1 MGKAQKEISCSDT
14 PQYLKPSFNPKEI
27 VEKAVGEFIP
37 PVYPFEAE
45 HRDFFENRK
54 KVEKKDVERL
64 FETWLNDFAGL
75 WDAPEALAQDAP
87 TVLAKWDALL
97 FHHEASVG
105 FTKTRREVA
114 ESIFQG
120 QGFKGDGKLGG
131 NPFYD
136 VAVAVACMSRQGAGF
151 TAFERAYRKKLT
163 GKAVAWASKVQ
174 GRGVQTLDIDAF
186 ENWYDDFQTRI
197 LTDGLV
203 NGYGG
208 KCGLLNYLAP
218 ILAQFLGRIALKA
231 FQNQASIKLGS
242 DEKGKNVGNLIAD
255 ERAPEVGFENAE
267 DAEILG
273 PLTRQAID
281 AALRA
286 TSTVRRRVLRLRVGD
301 RDSDGLPNKEVA
313 RLCGITPQQAS
324 AYYAEARQE
333 IVATFARMYDADRR
347 KEIFDYMQTTGAADL
362 ITCLSK
368 VDGQTGSLI

>member
-14 PQYLKPSFNPKEI
+14 PQYLKPSFNPQEI
-27 VEKAVGEFIP
+27 VEKAVDEFIP

-54 KVEKKDVERL
+54 KAEKADVARL
-64 FETWLNDFAGL
+64 FKTWLNDFAGL
-75 WDAPEALAQDAP
+75 WDSPEALAQDAP

-105 FTKTRREVA
+105 FAKTRREVA
-114 ESIFQG
+114 ESVFQG
-120 QGFKGDGKLGG
+120 QGFKGDGNLGG

-136 VAVAVACMSRQGAGF
+136 VAVTVACVGRQGAAF
-151 TAFERAYRKKLT
+151 LAFERAYRQKLT
-163 GKAVAWASKVQ
+163 GKALAWASKVQ

-186 ENWYDDFQTRI
+186 QDWYSDFQTRI
-197 LTDGLV
+197 LTDGLA

-218 ILAQFLGRIALKA
+218 ILAQFLGRIAVKA
-231 FQNQASIKLGS
+231 FQNQASASLDS
-242 DEKGKNVGNLIAD
+242 DPNGKRPADLIAD
-255 ERAPEVGFENAE
+255 RRAEVKFDDSE
-267 DAEILG
+267 DAEILR

-281 AALRA
+281 AALRR
-286 TSTVRRRVLRLRVGD
+286 TSDVRRRVLRLRVGD
-301 RDSDGLPNKEVA
+301 RDSDGLSNKEVA

-333 IVATFARMYDADRR
+333 IIATFARMYDADRR
-347 KEIFDYMQTTGAADL
+347 KEIFEYMKSTGADDL
-362 ITCLSK
+362 VTCLSK
-368 VDGQTGSLI
+368 VDSQTGGLI

>member
-14 PQYLKPSFNPKEI
+14 PQYLKPSFNPQEI
-27 VEKAVGEFIP
+27 VEKAVDEFIP

-54 KVEKKDVERL
+54 KAEKADVARL
-64 FETWLNDFAGL
+64 FKTWLNDFAGL

-105 FTKTRREVA
+105 FAKTRREVA
-114 ESIFQG
+114 ESVFLG
-120 QGFKGDGKLGG
+120 RGFKGDGNLGG
-131 NPFYD
+131 NPFFD
-136 VAVAVACMSRQGAGF
+136 VAVTVACVGRQSAAF
-151 TAFERAYRKKLT
+151 LAFERAYRQKLT

-174 GRGVQTLDIDAF
+174 GRGVQTLEIDAF
-186 ENWYDDFQTRI
+186 QDWYSDFQTRI
-197 LTDGLV
+197 LTDGLT

-218 ILAQFLGRIALKA
+218 ILAQFWGRIAVKA
-231 FQNQASIKLGS
+231 FQNQANASLG
-242 DEKGKNVGNLIAD
+242 DVGNGERAYEPAD
-255 ERAPEVGFENAE
+255 ERADVRFDDSE
-267 DAEILG
+267 DAEVLR

-281 AALRA
+281 AALRR
-286 TSTVRRRVLRLRVGD
+286 TSDVRRRVLRLRVGD
-301 RDSDGLPNKEVA
+301 RDSDGLPNNEVA

-333 IVATFARMYDADRR
+333 IIATFARMYDADRR
-347 KEIFDYMQTTGAADL
+347 KEIFEYMKSTGADDL
-362 ITCLSK
+362 VTCLSK
-368 VDGQTGSLI
+368 VDGQTGGLI